1 VTSSVNLPPPSFAWL
16 YSSEHKTPDAIR
28 ARFNLPSDAPV
39 EDGGG
44 VLAVWTGPGAPT
56 RPAFPKV
63 QPLPSSISDEYRRG
77 WEAAREVIA
86 VAPEAA
92 QRAVAIAREDPA
104 PAPREKYRVRVTG
117 WCRVEQEIRDGSES
131 DMREFAHMMQQH
143 QDVTKEGPEWVY
155 EVVPAS
161 TPLVTGEF
169 WTPPPPEPEMTDVE
183 AFALLGGLAAKL
195 GDLRISRAVARLR
208 RRT

>member
-104 PAPREKYRVRVTG
+104 PAPREKYRVRVVSWLYGEKDRVIEEGTFEEMKRLAVACGVLPG
-117 WCRVEQEIRDGSES
+117 WT
-131 DMREFAHMMQQH
+131 H
-143 QDVTKEGPEWVY
+143 
-155 EVVPAS
+155 EVVPAG
-161 TPLVTGEF
+161 TPLVSGQF
-169 WTPPPPEPEMTDVE
+169 WTPTTEMTEEE
-183 AFALLGGLAAKL
+183 AFALLEAKASL
-195 GDLRISRAVARLR
+195 QEDASMQRAVARLR
-208 RRT
+208 RRAL